1 MFAVFV
7 TTCVSSSELLELPFE
22 THENSSFSH
31 FRFFDVYLYLYSYL
45 NLYKF
50 KSTNVSVGKIGRF
63 Q

>member
-31 FRFFDVYLYLYSYL
+31 FRFFVVYLYLYSYL

-50 KSTNVSVGKIGRF
+50 TNKNVSVGELHA
-63 Q
+63 